1 MSSSSILADATILAP
16 TRTRR
21 GRGLLRRRLPLV
33 VGTTLIVILSLVA
46 LFSPLLTPYAYH
58 TIFYNAILAGPSHA
72 HILGTD
78 GLGRDI
84 YTRVIYSYRV
94 SLVVAFASIGLALLI
109 GVPIGT
115 IAGYVGGA
123 VDLIISRVIDIM
135 LAFPAILLAISLIA
149 ILGQGEQVI
158 IIAIAIIY
166 APILTRVLR
175 ASVLDVKNS
184 AYVEGARA
192 RGAGQIRIMLRHVL
206 PNSIG
211 PTLIQ
216 AALLGAFA
224 IQIEAA
230 LSFLGLGVQPPTPS
244 LGYMLQENYQYIT
257 QSPWGTICPCVG
269 IALAVL
275 SFNLLGS
282 GLRDLLDPRGRDQ

>member
-1 MSSSSILADATILAP
+1 MRRW
-16 TRTRR
+16 RTS
-21 GRGLLRRRLPLV
+21 LV
-33 VGTTLIVILSLVA
+33 VGVTIVVA
-46 LFSPLLTPYAYH
+46 LGLIAIFSPLLTPYTYH
-58 TIFYNAILAGPSHA
+58 TIFYNAILASPSRS
-72 HILGTD
+72 HIFGTD

-94 SLVVAFASIGLALLI
+94 SLVVAFASTGLALLV
-109 GVPIGT
+109 GVPIGL
-115 IAGYVGGA
+115 IAGYLGGA
-123 VDLIISRVIDIM
+123 TDVIISRVIDIM

-166 APILTRVLR
+166 VPILTRVLR
-175 ASVLDVKNS
+175 ASVLNVKNM

-192 RGAGQIRIMLRHVL
+192 RGAGQMRIMLRHIL

-211 PTLIQ
+211 PTLVQ

-230 LSFLGLGVQPPTPS
+230 LSYLGLGVQPPTPS
-244 LGYMLQENYQYIT
+244 LGYMLQENEQYIT
-257 QSPWGTICPCVG
+257 QSPWGTIFPCIG
-269 IALAVL
+269 IAVAVL
-275 SFNLLGS
+275 AFNLLGG
-282 GLRDLLDPRGRDQ
+282 GLRDLLDPSRRGR

>member
-1 MSSSSILADATILAP
+1 MSAVVAESVLLAP
-16 TRTRR
+16 SRTQRA
-21 GRGLLRRRLPLV
+21 RGLVGRRLPLV
-33 VGTTLIVILSLVA
+33 AGAAIILIVA
-46 LFSPLLTPYAYH
+46 LMAVFAPLLTPYTYH
-58 TIFYNAILAGPSHA
+58 AISYDAILAPPSHT
-72 HILGTD
+72 HIFGTD

-94 SLVVAFASIGLALLI
+94 SLVVAFAAIGLALLI
-109 GVPIGT
+109 GVPIGI
-115 IAGYVGGA
+115 IAGYLGGT

-149 ILGQGEQVI
+149 MLGQDEQVI
-158 IIAIAIIY
+158 IIAIGVIY
-166 APILTRVLR
+166 VPILTRVLR
-175 ASVLDVKNS
+175 ASVLEVKHT

-192 RGAGQIRIMLRHVL
+192 RGAGQTRIMLRHIL

-211 PTLIQ
+211 PTLVQ

-244 LGYMLQENYQYIT
+244 LGYMLQENRQYIT
-257 QSPWGTICPCVG
+257 QSPWGTLFPCIG

-275 SFNLLGS
+275 AFNLLGT
-282 GLRDLLDPRGRDQ
+282 GLRDLLDPRGRER

>member
-1 MSSSSILADATILAP
+1 MSAITAEPSAVAAESSRPARGVRRW
-16 TRTRR
+16 RTS
-21 GRGLLRRRLPLV
+21 LV
-33 VGTTLIVILSLVA
+33 VGVTIVVA
-46 LFSPLLTPYAYH
+46 LGLIAIFSPLLTPYTYH
-58 TIFYNAILAGPSHA
+58 TIFYNAILSSPSRS
-72 HILGTD
+72 HIFGTD

-94 SLVVAFASIGLALLI
+94 SLVVAFASTGLALLV
-109 GVPIGT
+109 GVPIGL
-115 IAGYVGGA
+115 IAGYLGGA
-123 VDLIISRVIDIM
+123 TDVIISRIIDIM

-166 APILTRVLR
+166 VPILTRVLR
-175 ASVLDVKNS
+175 ASVLNVKNM

-192 RGAGQIRIMLRHVL
+192 RGAGQMRIMLRHIL

-211 PTLIQ
+211 PTLVQ

-230 LSFLGLGVQPPTPS
+230 LSYLGLGVQPPTPS
-244 LGYMLQENYQYIT
+244 LGYMLQENEQYIT
-257 QSPWGTICPCVG
+257 QSPWGTIFPCIG
-269 IALAVL
+269 IAIAVL
-275 SFNLLGS
+275 AFNLLGG
-282 GLRDLLDPRGRDQ
+282 GLRDLLDPSGRGR